1 MMMAIPVASL
11 RRQLDARIVKTLYNF
26 LFLFTAQEF
35 LEAEVISRIQKY
47 PTTYLLHIAFLY
59 LMFIVDVV
67 IVREVCMCSLLP
79 NILLS

>member
-1 MMMAIPVASL
+1 MRKLSRPYITSFFYLL
-11 RRQLDARIVKTLYNF
+11 RRS
-26 LFLFTAQEF
+26 F

-47 PTTYLLHIAFLY
+47 PTTYLLHVAFLY

>member
-1 MMMAIPVASL
+1 MLELSRPLVTSFFYLL
-11 RRQLDARIVKTLYNF
+11 RRS
-26 LFLFTAQEF
+26 F

-47 PTTYLLHIAFLY
+47 LTTYLLHIAFLY

-67 IVREVCMCSLLP
+67 IVREVCMCSLLL